1 MSGDSL
7 SQEEID
13 ALVNGGAAAAPA
25 DEPAPEPETPEAP
38 EAGAAD
44 EPETPEDV
52 ETPEAVEEPEA
63 VEAAEAPE
71 EPEAVAD
78 AVPAGDAELT
88 DIERDTIGE
97 VGNICMSSAATA
109 LSALLSRPVQITTP
123 EVGLVEEDEVRAQFA
138 GPAVVVMIEYT
149 EGLPGRNVFVL
160 STRDASVVADLMMGG
175 EGAAT
180 EEIDELHASAVGE
193 AMNQMMGSAATA
205 MAEMLGYRIDISAPQ
220 VHILDLR
227 DEAFGGTLGFT
238 GPLVQTSFKLR
249 VGELLDTTLM
259 QLMPIDF
266 AQGLVGALTGG
277 GASAPAAE
285 PAPAPAAAAP
295 PAPAPAPVAEDDRH
309 LHSVPAPVAQPVTFP
324 SLDEVPQSPGG
335 SDISLLLD
343 VPLQVTV
350 ELGRTQLRIRDVL
363 ELVPGSI
370 VELDK
375 LAGGP
380 VDVLVNGKQIA
391 RGEVVVIDEEFGV
404 RITDVASQA
413 KRLRGLAAEGA

>member
-1 MSGDSL
+1 MSDDSL
-7 SQEEID
+7 SQEDID
-13 ALVNGGAAAAPA
+13 ALVNDGVPPESAAEEPQAGEEPAAAPEGEVEVEVAAEAEALEQA
-25 DEPAPEPETPEAP
+25 DPTPEA
-38 EAGAAD
+38 EALEQAD
-44 EPETPEDV
+44 P
-52 ETPEAVEEPEA
+52 TPEA
-63 VEAAEAPE
+63 
-71 EPEAVAD
+71 AD
-78 AVPAGDAELT
+78 PTPDAGEGLT
-88 DIERDTIGE
+88 EIERDTVGE

-123 EVGLVEEDEVRAQFA
+123 EVALVDEDEVRSQFA
-138 GPAVVVMIEYT
+138 APAVVVLIEYT

-160 STRDASVVADLMMGG
+160 STRDASVVADLMTGG
-175 EGAAT
+175 EGAASD
-180 EEIDELHASAVGE
+180 EIDEMQVSAVGE
-193 AMNQMMGSAATA
+193 AMNQMMGSSATA
-205 MAEMLGYRIDISAPQ
+205 MAEMLGYRVDISAPQ
-220 VHILDLR
+220 VHVLDLR
-227 DEAFGGTLGFT
+227 DEAFAGTLGFA
-238 GPLVQTSFKLR
+238 GPLVQTSFTLR

-259 QLMPIDF
+259 QLMPMDF
-266 AQGLVGALTGG
+266 ARGLVERLTGG
-277 GASAPAAE
+277 GADAPADSD
-285 PAPAPAAAAP
+285 PQDAAP
-295 PAPAPAPVAEDDRH
+295 GAEAEDDRH
-309 LHSVPAPVAQPVTFP
+309 LHSVPVPVAQPVTFP
-324 SLDEVPQSPGG
+324 SLEQVASGPGG